1 MQEYYRDT
9 WAEIDL
15 DAITHNVKQIKDL
28 HPTKEIF
35 AVVKANGYGHGDAEV
50 SKVAIEAGVSCLAV
64 SGLDEALRLRQSGIE
79 VPILVLGMT
88 RLKDVALA
96 AENNISLTAHDEV
109 WINHLVSLPLEKK
122 IKVHLKID
130 SGMHRLGL
138 MDANQIQTNFNLLKT
153 APMVEVEGIFTHM
166 ATADCD
172 KEYLDYQIQNFK
184 NLISNLD
191 LSGVKYVHLENTA
204 TLLQKEFDF
213 DHAIRLGIGLYGVN
227 PDANF
232 IPIDFDLK
240 PALKLLSN
248 LVQVKQI
255 KKGDKVGYGSTYEA
269 KNDEWIG
276 VVPIGYADGW
286 IRLHQGRCVIVEGH
300 ECEIVGR
307 VCMDQMMIRLPKQF
321 PMGTTVTLIGDGM
334 PVERVAKEI
343 GTISYEILC
352 LISDRVPRVYTQNGK
367 TIAVKKMRAI
377 IPTSINSIHCY

>member
-64 SGLDEALRLRQSGIE
+64 SGLDEALRLRNSGIE

-88 RLKDVALA
+88 RLKDVPLA
-96 AENNISLTAHDEV
+96 AENNISLTAHDEM
-109 WINHLVSLPLEKK
+109 WIEHLVSLPLTTPV
-122 IKVHLKID
+122 KVHLKID

-138 MDANQIQTNFNLLKT
+138 MTEEQVQKNFNRLKM
-153 APMVEVEGIFTHM
+153 APMVEVEGVFTHM
-166 ATADCD
+166 ATADSD
-172 KEYLDYQIQNFK
+172 KEYLGHQIETFK
-184 NLISNLD
+184 HLIASLD
-191 LSGVKYVHLENTA
+191 LSDVKYVHLENTA

-213 DHAIRLGIGLYGVN
+213 DHGIRLGLGLYGIN
-227 PDANF
+227 PDKEF
-232 IPIDFDLK
+232 IPIEFELK

-248 LVQVKQI
+248 LVQVKKI
-255 KKGDKVGYGSTYEA
+255 KKGDKVGYGATYEA
-269 KNDEWIG
+269 QEDEWIG

-286 IRLHQGRCVIVEGH
+286 TRSHQGRHVIVNGY
-300 ECEIVGR
+300 ECEIIGR

-321 PMGTTVTLIGDGM
+321 PMGTEVTLIGDGM
-334 PVERVAKEI
+334 PVERVAKEV

-352 LISDRVPRVYTQNGK
+352 LISDRVPRVYKQGGK
-367 TIAVKKMRAI
+367 IIAVKKMRFE
-377 IPTSINSIHCY
+377 

>member
-64 SGLDEALRLRQSGIE
+64 SGLDEALRLRNSGIE

-88 RLKDVALA
+88 RLKDVPLA
-96 AENNISLTAHDEV
+96 AENNISLTAHDEM
-109 WINHLVSLPLEKK
+109 WIEHLVSLPLTTPV
-122 IKVHLKID
+122 KVHLKID

-138 MDANQIQTNFNLLKT
+138 MTEEQVQKNFNRLKT
-153 APMVEVEGIFTHM
+153 ALMVEVEGVFTHM
-166 ATADCD
+166 ATADSD
-172 KEYLDYQIQNFK
+172 KEYLGHQIETFK
-184 NLISNLD
+184 RLIANLD
-191 LSGVKYVHLENTA
+191 LSDVKYVHLENTA

-213 DHAIRLGIGLYGVN
+213 DHGIRLGLGLYGIN
-227 PDANF
+227 PDKEF
-232 IPIDFDLK
+232 IPIEFELK

-248 LVQVKQI
+248 LVQVKKI
-255 KKGDKVGYGSTYEA
+255 KKGDKVGYGATYEA
-269 KNDEWIG
+269 QEDEWIG

-286 IRLHQGRCVIVEGH
+286 TRSHQGRHVIVNGY
-300 ECEIVGR
+300 ECEIIGR

-321 PMGTTVTLIGDGM
+321 PMGTEVTLIGDGM
-334 PVERVAKEI
+334 PVERVAAEV

-352 LISDRVPRVYTQNGK
+352 LISDRVPRVYKQGGK
-367 TIAVKKMRAI
+367 TIAVKKMRFE
-377 IPTSINSIHCY
+377 

>member
-64 SGLDEALRLRQSGIE
+64 SGLDEALRLRNSGIE

-88 RLKDVALA
+88 RLKDVPLA
-96 AENNISLTAHDEV
+96 AENNISLTAHDEM
-109 WINHLVSLPLEKK
+109 WIEHLVSLPLTTPV
-122 IKVHLKID
+122 KVHLKID

-138 MDANQIQTNFNLLKT
+138 MTEEQVQKNFNILKT
-153 APMVEVEGIFTHM
+153 APMVEVEGVFTHM
-166 ATADCD
+166 ATADSD
-172 KEYLDYQIQNFK
+172 KEYLGHQIETFK
-184 NLISNLD
+184 RLIANLD

-213 DHAIRLGIGLYGVN
+213 DHGIRLGLGLYGIN
-227 PDANF
+227 PDKEF
-232 IPIDFDLK
+232 IPIEFELK

-248 LVQVKQI
+248 LVQVKKI
-255 KKGDKVGYGSTYEA
+255 KKGDKVGYGATYEA
-269 KNDEWIG
+269 QEDEWIG

-286 IRLHQGRCVIVEGH
+286 TRSHQGRHVIVNGY
-300 ECEIVGR
+300 ECEIIGR

-321 PMGTTVTLIGDGM
+321 PMGTEVTLIGDGM
-334 PVERVAKEI
+334 PVERVAAEV

-352 LISDRVPRVYTQNGK
+352 LISDRVPRVYKQGGK
-367 TIAVKKMRAI
+367 TIAVKKMRFE
-377 IPTSINSIHCY
+377 

>member
-1 MQEYYRDT
+1 MGRGEEDMQEYYRDT

-15 DAITHNVKQIKDL
+15 DAIAYNVKQIKKL

-88 RLKDVALA
+88 RLKDVSLA

-184 NLISNLD
+184 HLISNLD

-227 PDANF
+227 PDAEF
-232 IPIDFDLK
+232 IPIDFALK

-286 IRLHQGRCVIVEGH
+286 IRSHQGRCVIVEGY
-300 ECEIVGR
+300 ECEIIGR
-307 VCMDQMMIRLPKQF
+307 VCMDQMMIRLPKKF
-321 PMGTTVTLIGDGM
+321 PMGTKVTLIGDGM

-352 LISDRVPRVYTQNGK
+352 LISDRVPRVYKQNGK
-367 TIAVKKMRAI
+367 TTAIKKMRF
-377 IPTSINSIHCY
+377 S

>member
-248 LVQVKQI
+248 LVQVKQT

-367 TIAVKKMRAI
+367 TIAVKKMRF
-377 IPTSINSIHCY
+377 S

>member
-1 MQEYYRDT
+1 MKSMQEYYRDT

-64 SGLDEALRLRQSGIE
+64 SGLDEALRLRNSGIE

-88 RLKDVALA
+88 RLKDVPLA
-96 AENNISLTAHDEV
+96 AENNISLTAHDEM
-109 WINHLVSLPLEKK
+109 WIEHLVSLPLTTP

-138 MDANQIQTNFNLLKT
+138 MTEEQVQKNFNRLKT
-153 APMVEVEGIFTHM
+153 ALMVEVEGVFTHM

-286 IRLHQGRCVIVEGH
+286 IRLHLGRCVIVEGH

-367 TIAVKKMRAI
+367 TIAVKKMRF
-377 IPTSINSIHCY
+377 S

>member
-64 SGLDEALRLRQSGIE
+64 SGLDEALRLRNSGIE

-88 RLKDVALA
+88 RLKDVPLA
-96 AENNISLTAHDEV
+96 AENNISLTAHDEM
-109 WINHLVSLPLEKK
+109 WIEHLVSLPLTTP

-138 MDANQIQTNFNLLKT
+138 MTEEQVQKNFNRLKT
-153 APMVEVEGIFTHM
+153 ALMVEVEGVFTHM

-367 TIAVKKMRAI
+367 TIAVKKMRF
-377 IPTSINSIHCY
+377 S

>member
-1 MQEYYRDT
+1 MGRGEEDMQEYYRDT

-15 DAITHNVKQIKDL
+15 DAIAYNVKQIKKL

-88 RLKDVALA
+88 RLKDVSLA

-184 NLISNLD
+184 HLISNLD

-227 PDANF
+227 PDADF
-232 IPIDFDLK
+232 IPIDFALK

-276 VVPIGYADGW
+276 IVPIGYADGW
-286 IRLHQGRCVIVEGH
+286 IRSHQGRCVIVEGY

-321 PMGTTVTLIGDGM
+321 PMGTTVTLIGEDM

-352 LISDRVPRVYTQNGK
+352 LISDRVPRVYKQNGEI
-367 TIAVKKMRAI
+367 TSIKKMRF
-377 IPTSINSIHCY
+377 S

>member
-64 SGLDEALRLRQSGIE
+64 SGLDEALRLRNSGIE

-88 RLKDVALA
+88 RLKDVLLA
-96 AENNISLTAHDEV
+96 AENNISLTAHDEM
-109 WINHLVSLPLEKK
+109 WIEHLVSLPLTTPV
-122 IKVHLKID
+122 KVHLKID

-138 MDANQIQTNFNLLKT
+138 MTEEQVQKNFNRLKT
-153 APMVEVEGIFTHM
+153 APMVEVEGVFTHM
-166 ATADCD
+166 ATADSD
-172 KEYLDYQIQNFK
+172 KEYLGHQIETFK
-184 NLISNLD
+184 RLIANLD

-213 DHAIRLGIGLYGVN
+213 DHGIRLGLGLYGIN
-227 PDANF
+227 PDKEF
-232 IPIDFDLK
+232 IPIEFELK

-248 LVQVKQI
+248 LVQVKKI
-255 KKGDKVGYGSTYEA
+255 KKGDKVGYGATYEA
-269 KNDEWIG
+269 QEDEWIG

-286 IRLHQGRCVIVEGH
+286 TRSHQGRHVIVNGY
-300 ECEIVGR
+300 ECEIIGR

-321 PMGTTVTLIGDGM
+321 PMGTEVTLIGDGM
-334 PVERVAKEI
+334 PVERVAAEV

-352 LISDRVPRVYTQNGK
+352 LISDRVPRVYKQGGK
-367 TIAVKKMRAI
+367 TIAVKKMRFE
-377 IPTSINSIHCY
+377 

>member
-64 SGLDEALRLRQSGIE
+64 SGLDEALRLRNSGIE

-88 RLKDVALA
+88 RLKDVPLA
-96 AENNISLTAHDEV
+96 AENNISLTAHDEM
-109 WINHLVSLPLEKK
+109 WIEHLVSLPLTTPV
-122 IKVHLKID
+122 KVHLKID

-138 MDANQIQTNFNLLKT
+138 MTEEQVQKNFNMLKT
-153 APMVEVEGIFTHM
+153 APMVEVEGVFTHM
-166 ATADCD
+166 ATADSD
-172 KEYLDYQIQNFK
+172 KEYLGHQIETFK
-184 NLISNLD
+184 RLIANLD
-191 LSGVKYVHLENTA
+191 LSDVKYVHLENTA

-213 DHAIRLGIGLYGVN
+213 DHGIRLGLGLYGIN
-227 PDANF
+227 PDKEF
-232 IPIDFDLK
+232 IPIEFELK

-248 LVQVKQI
+248 LVQVKKI
-255 KKGDKVGYGSTYEA
+255 KKGDKVGYGATYEA
-269 KNDEWIG
+269 QEDEWIG

-286 IRLHQGRCVIVEGH
+286 TRSHQGRHVIVNGY
-300 ECEIVGR
+300 ECEIIGR

-321 PMGTTVTLIGDGM
+321 PMGTEVTLIGDGM
-334 PVERVAKEI
+334 PVERVAKEV

-352 LISDRVPRVYTQNGK
+352 LISDRVPRVYKQGGK
-367 TIAVKKMRAI
+367 TIAVKKMRFE
-377 IPTSINSIHCY
+377 

>member
-1 MQEYYRDT
+1 MGRGEEDMQEYYRDT

-15 DAITHNVKQIKDL
+15 DAIAYNVKQIKKL

-64 SGLDEALRLRQSGIE
+64 CGLDEALRLRQSGIE

-88 RLKDVALA
+88 RLKDVSLA

-153 APMVEVEGIFTHM
+153 AQMVEVEGIFTHM

-184 NLISNLD
+184 HLISNLD

-227 PDANF
+227 PDAEF
-232 IPIDFDLK
+232 IPIDFALK

-286 IRLHQGRCVIVEGH
+286 IRSHQGRCVIVEGY

-307 VCMDQMMIRLPKQF
+307 VCMDQMMIRLPKKF
-321 PMGTTVTLIGDGM
+321 PMGTKVTLIGDGM

-352 LISDRVPRVYTQNGK
+352 LISDRVPRVYKQNGEI
-367 TIAVKKMRAI
+367 TSIKKMRF
-377 IPTSINSIHCY
+377 S

>member
-64 SGLDEALRLRQSGIE
+64 SGLDEALRLRNSGIE

-88 RLKDVALA
+88 RLKDVPLA
-96 AENNISLTAHDEV
+96 AENNISLTAHDEM
-109 WINHLVSLPLEKK
+109 WIEHLVSLPLTTPV
-122 IKVHLKID
+122 KVHLKID

-138 MDANQIQTNFNLLKT
+138 MTEEQVQKNFNILKM
-153 APMVEVEGIFTHM
+153 APMVEVEGVFTHM
-166 ATADCD
+166 ATADSD
-172 KEYLDYQIQNFK
+172 KEYLGHQIETFK
-184 NLISNLD
+184 RLIANLD

-204 TLLQKEFDF
+204 TLLQKDFDF
-213 DHAIRLGIGLYGVN
+213 DHGIRLGLGLYGIN
-227 PDANF
+227 PDKEF
-232 IPIDFDLK
+232 IPIEFELK

-248 LVQVKQI
+248 LVQVKKI
-255 KKGDKVGYGSTYEA
+255 KKGDKVGYGATYEA
-269 KNDEWIG
+269 QEDEWIG

-286 IRLHQGRCVIVEGH
+286 TRSHQGRHVIVNGY
-300 ECEIVGR
+300 ECEIIGR

-321 PMGTTVTLIGDGM
+321 PMGTEVTLIGDGM
-334 PVERVAKEI
+334 PVERVAAEV

-352 LISDRVPRVYTQNGK
+352 LISDRVPRVYKQGGK
-367 TIAVKKMRAI
+367 IIAVKKMRFE
-377 IPTSINSIHCY
+377 

>member
-286 IRLHQGRCVIVEGH
+286 IRLHQGRCVILEGH

-367 TIAVKKMRAI
+367 TIAVKKMRF
-377 IPTSINSIHCY
+377 S

>member
-1 MQEYYRDT
+1 MKSMQEYYRDT

-64 SGLDEALRLRQSGIE
+64 SGLDEALRLRNSGIE

-88 RLKDVALA
+88 RLKDVLLA
-96 AENNISLTAHDEV
+96 AENNISLTAHDEM
-109 WINHLVSLPLEKK
+109 WIEHLVSLPLKTPV
-122 IKVHLKID
+122 KVHLKID

-138 MDANQIQTNFNLLKT
+138 MTEEQVQKNFNRLKT
-153 APMVEVEGIFTHM
+153 APMVEVEGVFTHM
-166 ATADCD
+166 ATADSD
-172 KEYLDYQIQNFK
+172 KEYLGHQIETFK
-184 NLISNLD
+184 RLIANLD
-191 LSGVKYVHLENTA
+191 LSDVKYVHLENTA

-213 DHAIRLGIGLYGVN
+213 DHGIRLGLGLYGIN
-227 PDANF
+227 PDKEF
-232 IPIDFDLK
+232 IPIEFELK

-248 LVQVKQI
+248 LVQVKKI
-255 KKGDKVGYGSTYEA
+255 KKGHKVGYGATYEA
-269 KNDEWIG
+269 QEDEWIG

-286 IRLHQGRCVIVEGH
+286 TRSHQGRHVIVNGY
-300 ECEIVGR
+300 ECEIIGR

-321 PMGTTVTLIGDGM
+321 PMGTEVTLIGDGM
-334 PVERVAKEI
+334 PVERVAKEV

-352 LISDRVPRVYTQNGK
+352 LISDRVPRVYKQGGK
-367 TIAVKKMRAI
+367 IIAVKKMRFE
-377 IPTSINSIHCY
+377 

>member
-64 SGLDEALRLRQSGIE
+64 SGLDEALRLRNSGIE

-88 RLKDVALA
+88 RLKDVPLA
-96 AENNISLTAHDEV
+96 AENNISLTAHDEM
-109 WINHLVSLPLEKK
+109 WIEHLVSLPLTTPV
-122 IKVHLKID
+122 KVHLKID

-138 MDANQIQTNFNLLKT
+138 MTEEQVQKNFNRLKT
-153 APMVEVEGIFTHM
+153 APMVEVEGVFTHM
-166 ATADCD
+166 ATADSD
-172 KEYLDYQIQNFK
+172 KEYLGHQIETFK
-184 NLISNLD
+184 RLIANLD
-191 LSGVKYVHLENTA
+191 LSDVKYVHLENTA

-213 DHAIRLGIGLYGVN
+213 DHGIRLGLGLYGIN
-227 PDANF
+227 PDKEF
-232 IPIDFDLK
+232 IPIEFELK

-248 LVQVKQI
+248 LVQVKKI
-255 KKGDKVGYGSTYEA
+255 KKGDKVGYGATYEA
-269 KNDEWIG
+269 QEDEWIG

-286 IRLHQGRCVIVEGH
+286 TRSHQGRHVIVNGY
-300 ECEIVGR
+300 ECEIIGR

-321 PMGTTVTLIGDGM
+321 PMGTEVTLIGDGM
-334 PVERVAKEI
+334 PVERVAKEV

-352 LISDRVPRVYTQNGK
+352 LISDRVPRVYKQGGK
-367 TIAVKKMRAI
+367 TIAVKKMRFE
-377 IPTSINSIHCY
+377 

>member
-1 MQEYYRDT
+1 MKSMQEYYRDT

-64 SGLDEALRLRQSGIE
+64 SGLDEALRLRNSGIE

-88 RLKDVALA
+88 RLKDVPLA
-96 AENNISLTAHDEV
+96 AENNISLTAHDEM
-109 WINHLVSLPLEKK
+109 WIEHLVSLPLTTP

-138 MDANQIQTNFNLLKT
+138 MTEEQVQKNFNRLKT

-166 ATADCD
+166 ATADSD
-172 KEYLDYQIQNFK
+172 KEYLGHQIETFK
-184 NLISNLD
+184 RLIANLD
-191 LSGVKYVHLENTA
+191 LSDVKYVHLENTA

-213 DHAIRLGIGLYGVN
+213 DHGIRLGLGLYGIN
-227 PDANF
+227 PDKEF
-232 IPIDFDLK
+232 IPIEFELK

-248 LVQVKQI
+248 LVQVKKI
-255 KKGDKVGYGSTYEA
+255 KKGDKVGYGATYEA
-269 KNDEWIG
+269 QEDEWIG

-286 IRLHQGRCVIVEGH
+286 TRSHQGRHVIVNGY
-300 ECEIVGR
+300 ECEIIGR

-321 PMGTTVTLIGDGM
+321 PMGTEVTLIGDGM
-334 PVERVAKEI
+334 PVERVAAEV

-352 LISDRVPRVYTQNGK
+352 LISDRVPRVYKQGGK
-367 TIAVKKMRAI
+367 IIAVKKMRFE
-377 IPTSINSIHCY
+377 

>member
-15 DAITHNVKQIKDL
+15 DAIAYNVKQIKKL

-88 RLKDVALA
+88 RLKDVSLA

-184 NLISNLD
+184 HLISNLD

-227 PDANF
+227 PDADF
-232 IPIDFDLK
+232 IPIDFALK

-276 VVPIGYADGW
+276 IVPIGYADGW
-286 IRLHQGRCVIVEGH
+286 IRSHQGRCVIVEGY
-300 ECEIVGR
+300 ECEIIGR
-307 VCMDQMMIRLPKQF
+307 VCMDQMMIRLPKKF
-321 PMGTTVTLIGDGM
+321 PMGTKVTLIGDGM

-352 LISDRVPRVYTQNGK
+352 LISDRVPRVYKQNGK
-367 TIAVKKMRAI
+367 TIAIKKMRF
-377 IPTSINSIHCY
+377 S

>member
-138 MDANQIQTNFNLLKT
+138 MTEEQVQKNFNILKM
-153 APMVEVEGIFTHM
+153 APMVEVEGVFTHM
-166 ATADCD
+166 ATADSD
-172 KEYLDYQIQNFK
+172 KEYLGHQIETFK
-184 NLISNLD
+184 RLIANLD

-367 TIAVKKMRAI
+367 TIAVKKMRF
-377 IPTSINSIHCY
+377 S

>member
-1 MQEYYRDT
+1 MGRGEEDMQEYYRDT

-15 DAITHNVKQIKDL
+15 DAIAYNVKQIKKL

-88 RLKDVALA
+88 RLKDVSLA

-184 NLISNLD
+184 HLISNLD

-227 PDANF
+227 PDADF
-232 IPIDFDLK
+232 IPIDFALK

-286 IRLHQGRCVIVEGH
+286 IRSHQGRCVIVEGY
-300 ECEIVGR
+300 ECEIIGR
-307 VCMDQMMIRLPKQF
+307 VCMDQMMIRLPKKF
-321 PMGTTVTLIGDGM
+321 PMGTKVTLIGDGM

-352 LISDRVPRVYTQNGK
+352 LISDRVPRVYKQNGK
-367 TIAVKKMRAI
+367 TIAIKKMRF
-377 IPTSINSIHCY
+377 S

>member
-64 SGLDEALRLRQSGIE
+64 SGLDEALRLRNSGIE

-88 RLKDVALA
+88 RLKDVLLA
-96 AENNISLTAHDEV
+96 AENNISLTAHDEM
-109 WINHLVSLPLEKK
+109 WIEHLVSLPLTTPV
-122 IKVHLKID
+122 KVHLKID

-138 MDANQIQTNFNLLKT
+138 MTEEQVQKNFNRLKT

-166 ATADCD
+166 ATADSD
-172 KEYLDYQIQNFK
+172 KEYLGHQIETFK
-184 NLISNLD
+184 RLIANLD

-213 DHAIRLGIGLYGVN
+213 DHGIRLGLGLYGIN
-227 PDANF
+227 PDKEY
-232 IPIDFDLK
+232 IPIEFELR

-248 LVQVKQI
+248 LVQVKKI
-255 KKGDKVGYGSTYEA
+255 KKGDKVGYGATYEA
-269 KNDEWIG
+269 QEDEWIG

-286 IRLHQGRCVIVEGH
+286 TRSHQGRHVIVNGY
-300 ECEIVGR
+300 ECEIIGR

-321 PMGTTVTLIGDGM
+321 PMGTEVTLIGDGM
-334 PVERVAKEI
+334 PVERVAAEV

-352 LISDRVPRVYTQNGK
+352 LISDRVPRVYKQGGK
-367 TIAVKKMRAI
+367 IIAVKKMRFE
-377 IPTSINSIHCY
+377 

>member
-1 MQEYYRDT
+1 MKSMQEYYRDT

-153 APMVEVEGIFTHM
+153 ALMVEVEGIFTHM

-367 TIAVKKMRAI
+367 TIAVKKMRF
-377 IPTSINSIHCY
+377 S

>member
-248 LVQVKQI
+248 LAQVKQI

-367 TIAVKKMRAI
+367 TIAVKKMRF
-377 IPTSINSIHCY
+377 S

>member
-138 MDANQIQTNFNLLKT
+138 MTEEQVQKNFNMLKT
-153 APMVEVEGIFTHM
+153 APMVEVEGVFTHM
-166 ATADCD
+166 ATADSD
-172 KEYLDYQIQNFK
+172 KEYLGHQIETFK
-184 NLISNLD
+184 RLIANLD
-191 LSGVKYVHLENTA
+191 LSDVKYVHLENTA

-213 DHAIRLGIGLYGVN
+213 DHGIRLGLGLYGIN
-227 PDANF
+227 PDKEF
-232 IPIDFDLK
+232 IPIEFELK

-248 LVQVKQI
+248 LVQVKKI
-255 KKGDKVGYGSTYEA
+255 KKGDKVGYGATYEA
-269 KNDEWIG
+269 QEDEWIG

-286 IRLHQGRCVIVEGH
+286 TRSHQGRHVIVNGY
-300 ECEIVGR
+300 ECEIIGR

-321 PMGTTVTLIGDGM
+321 PMGTEVTLIGDGM
-334 PVERVAKEI
+334 PVERVAKEV

-352 LISDRVPRVYTQNGK
+352 LISGCS
-367 TIAVKKMRAI
+367 I
-377 IPTSINSIHCY
+377 INTFSMFVLFSLNYYWLYCTSN

>member
-64 SGLDEALRLRQSGIE
+64 SGLDEALRLRNSGIE

-88 RLKDVALA
+88 RLKDELLA
-96 AENNISLTAHDEV
+96 AENNISLTAHDEM
-109 WINHLVSLPLEKK
+109 WIEHLVSLPLKTPV
-122 IKVHLKID
+122 KVHLKID

-138 MDANQIQTNFNLLKT
+138 MTEEQVQKNFNRLKT
-153 APMVEVEGIFTHM
+153 APMVEVEGVFTHM
-166 ATADCD
+166 ATADSD
-172 KEYLDYQIQNFK
+172 KEYLGHQIETFK
-184 NLISNLD
+184 RLIANLD
-191 LSGVKYVHLENTA
+191 LSDVKYVHLENTA

-213 DHAIRLGIGLYGVN
+213 DHGIRLGLGLYGIN
-227 PDANF
+227 PDKEF
-232 IPIDFDLK
+232 IPIEFELK

-248 LVQVKQI
+248 LVQVKKI
-255 KKGDKVGYGSTYEA
+255 KKGDKVGYGATYEA
-269 KNDEWIG
+269 QEDEWIG

-286 IRLHQGRCVIVEGH
+286 TRSHQGRHVIVNGY
-300 ECEIVGR
+300 ECEIIGR

-321 PMGTTVTLIGDGM
+321 PMGTEVTLIGDGM
-334 PVERVAKEI
+334 PVERVAKEV

-352 LISDRVPRVYTQNGK
+352 LISDRVPRVYKQGGK
-367 TIAVKKMRAI
+367 IIAVKKMRFE
-377 IPTSINSIHCY
+377 

>member
-64 SGLDEALRLRQSGIE
+64 SGLDEALRLRNSGIE

-96 AENNISLTAHDEV
+96 AENNISLTAHDEM
-109 WINHLVSLPLEKK
+109 WIEHLVSLPLTTPV
-122 IKVHLKID
+122 KVHLKID

-138 MDANQIQTNFNLLKT
+138 MTEEQVQKNFNILKM
-153 APMVEVEGIFTHM
+153 APMVEVEGVFTHM
-166 ATADCD
+166 ATADSD
-172 KEYLDYQIQNFK
+172 KEYLGHQIETFK
-184 NLISNLD
+184 RLIANLD
-191 LSGVKYVHLENTA
+191 LSDVKYVHLENTA

-213 DHAIRLGIGLYGVN
+213 DHGIRLGLGLYGIN
-227 PDANF
+227 PDKKF
-232 IPIDFDLK
+232 IPIEFELK

-248 LVQVKQI
+248 LVQVKKI
-255 KKGDKVGYGSTYEA
+255 KKGDKVGYGATYEA
-269 KNDEWIG
+269 QEDEWIG

-286 IRLHQGRCVIVEGH
+286 TRSHQGRHVIVNGY
-300 ECEIVGR
+300 ECEIIGR

-321 PMGTTVTLIGDGM
+321 PMGTEVTLIGDGM
-334 PVERVAKEI
+334 PVERVAAEV

-352 LISDRVPRVYTQNGK
+352 LISDRVPRVYKQGGK
-367 TIAVKKMRAI
+367 IIAVKKMRFE
-377 IPTSINSIHCY
+377 

>member
-1 MQEYYRDT
+1 MKSMQEYYRDT

-64 SGLDEALRLRQSGIE
+64 SGLDEALRLRNSGIE

-88 RLKDVALA
+88 RLKDVPLA
-96 AENNISLTAHDEV
+96 AENNISLTAHDEM
-109 WINHLVSLPLEKK
+109 WIEHLVSLPLTTPV
-122 IKVHLKID
+122 KVHLKID

-138 MDANQIQTNFNLLKT
+138 MTEEQVQKNFNRLKT

-166 ATADCD
+166 ATADSD
-172 KEYLDYQIQNFK
+172 KEYLGHQIETFK
-184 NLISNLD
+184 RLIANLD
-191 LSGVKYVHLENTA
+191 LSDVKYVHLENTA

-213 DHAIRLGIGLYGVN
+213 DHGIRLGLGLYGIN
-227 PDANF
+227 PDKEF
-232 IPIDFDLK
+232 IPIEFELK

-248 LVQVKQI
+248 LVQVKKI
-255 KKGDKVGYGSTYEA
+255 KKGDKVGYGATYEA
-269 KNDEWIG
+269 QEDEWIG

-286 IRLHQGRCVIVEGH
+286 TRSHQGRHVIVNGY
-300 ECEIVGR
+300 ECEIIGR

-321 PMGTTVTLIGDGM
+321 PMGTEVTLIGDGM
-334 PVERVAKEI
+334 PVERVAAEV

-352 LISDRVPRVYTQNGK
+352 LISDRVPRVYKQGGK
-367 TIAVKKMRAI
+367 TIAVKKMRFE
-377 IPTSINSIHCY
+377 

>member
-64 SGLDEALRLRQSGIE
+64 SGLDEALRLRNSGIE

-88 RLKDVALA
+88 RLKDVLLA
-96 AENNISLTAHDEV
+96 AENNISLTAHDEM
-109 WINHLVSLPLEKK
+109 WIEHLVSLPLTTPV
-122 IKVHLKID
+122 KVHLKID

-138 MDANQIQTNFNLLKT
+138 MTEEQVQKNFNRLKM
-153 APMVEVEGIFTHM
+153 APMVEVEGVFTHM
-166 ATADCD
+166 ATADSD
-172 KEYLDYQIQNFK
+172 KEYLGHQIETFK
-184 NLISNLD
+184 RLIANLD

-213 DHAIRLGIGLYGVN
+213 DHGIRLGLGLYGIN
-227 PDANF
+227 PDKEF
-232 IPIDFDLK
+232 IPIEFELK

-248 LVQVKQI
+248 LVQVKKI
-255 KKGDKVGYGSTYEA
+255 KKGDKVGYGATYEA
-269 KNDEWIG
+269 QEDEWIG

-286 IRLHQGRCVIVEGH
+286 TRSHQGRHVIVNGY
-300 ECEIVGR
+300 ECEIIGR

-321 PMGTTVTLIGDGM
+321 PMGTEVTLIGDGM
-334 PVERVAKEI
+334 PVERVAAEV

-352 LISDRVPRVYTQNGK
+352 LISDRVPRVYKQGGK
-367 TIAVKKMRAI
+367 IIAVKKMRFE
-377 IPTSINSIHCY
+377 

>member
-50 SKVAIEAGVSCLAV
+50 SKVAIKAGVSCLAV
-64 SGLDEALRLRQSGIE
+64 SGLDEALRLRNSGIE

-88 RLKDVALA
+88 RLKDVPLA
-96 AENNISLTAHDEV
+96 AENNISLTAHDEM
-109 WINHLVSLPLEKK
+109 WIEHLVSLPLTTPV
-122 IKVHLKID
+122 KVHLKID

-138 MDANQIQTNFNLLKT
+138 MTEEQVQKNFNRLKT
-153 APMVEVEGIFTHM
+153 ALMVEVEGVFTHM
-166 ATADCD
+166 ATADSD
-172 KEYLDYQIQNFK
+172 KEYLGHQIETFK
-184 NLISNLD
+184 RLIANLD
-191 LSGVKYVHLENTA
+191 LSDVKYVHLENTA

-213 DHAIRLGIGLYGVN
+213 DHGIRLGLGLYGIN
-227 PDANF
+227 PDKEF
-232 IPIDFDLK
+232 IPIEFELK

-248 LVQVKQI
+248 LVQVKKI
-255 KKGDKVGYGSTYEA
+255 KKGDKVGYGATYEA
-269 KNDEWIG
+269 QEDEWIG

-286 IRLHQGRCVIVEGH
+286 TRSHQGRHVIVNGY
-300 ECEIVGR
+300 ECEIIGR

-321 PMGTTVTLIGDGM
+321 PMGTEVTLIGDGM
-334 PVERVAKEI
+334 PVERVAKEV

-352 LISDRVPRVYTQNGK
+352 LISDRVPRVYKQGGK
-367 TIAVKKMRAI
+367 IIAVKKMRFE
-377 IPTSINSIHCY
+377 

>member
-88 RLKDVALA
+88 RLKDVPLA

-367 TIAVKKMRAI
+367 TIAVKKMRF
-377 IPTSINSIHCY
+377 S

>member
-1 MQEYYRDT
+1 MKNMQEYYRDT

-64 SGLDEALRLRQSGIE
+64 SGLDEALRLRNSGIE

-88 RLKDVALA
+88 RLKDVPLA
-96 AENNISLTAHDEV
+96 AENNISLTAHDEM
-109 WINHLVSLPLEKK
+109 WIEHLVSLPLTTP

-138 MDANQIQTNFNLLKT
+138 MTEEQVQKNFNRLKT
-153 APMVEVEGIFTHM
+153 ALMVEVEGVFTHM
-166 ATADCD
+166 ATADSD
-172 KEYLDYQIQNFK
+172 KEYLGHQIETFK
-184 NLISNLD
+184 RLIANLD
-191 LSGVKYVHLENTA
+191 LSDVKYVHLENTA

-213 DHAIRLGIGLYGVN
+213 DHGIRLGLGLYGIN
-227 PDANF
+227 PDKEF
-232 IPIDFDLK
+232 IPIEFELK

-248 LVQVKQI
+248 LVQVKKI
-255 KKGDKVGYGSTYEA
+255 KKGDKVGYGATYEA
-269 KNDEWIG
+269 QEDEWIG

-286 IRLHQGRCVIVEGH
+286 TRSHQGRHVIVNGY
-300 ECEIVGR
+300 ECEIIGR

-321 PMGTTVTLIGDGM
+321 PMGTEVTLIGDGM
-334 PVERVAKEI
+334 PVERVAKEV

-352 LISDRVPRVYTQNGK
+352 LISDRVPRVYKQGGK
-367 TIAVKKMRAI
+367 IIAVKKMRFE
-377 IPTSINSIHCY
+377 

>member
-64 SGLDEALRLRQSGIE
+64 SGLDEALRLRNSGIE

-88 RLKDVALA
+88 RLKDVLLA
-96 AENNISLTAHDEV
+96 AENNSLTAHDEV
-109 WINHLVSLPLEKK
+109 WINHLVSLPLTTPV
-122 IKVHLKID
+122 KVHLKID

-138 MDANQIQTNFNLLKT
+138 MTEEQVQKNFNRLKT
-153 APMVEVEGIFTHM
+153 APMVEVEGVFTHM
-166 ATADCD
+166 ATADSD
-172 KEYLDYQIQNFK
+172 KEYLGHQIETFK
-184 NLISNLD
+184 RLIANLD
-191 LSGVKYVHLENTA
+191 LSDVKYVHLENTA

-213 DHAIRLGIGLYGVN
+213 DHGIRLGLGLYGIN
-227 PDANF
+227 PDKEF
-232 IPIDFDLK
+232 IPIEFELR

-248 LVQVKQI
+248 LVQVKKI
-255 KKGDKVGYGSTYEA
+255 KKGDKVGYGATYEA
-269 KNDEWIG
+269 QEDEWIG

-286 IRLHQGRCVIVEGH
+286 TRSHQGRHVIVNGY
-300 ECEIVGR
+300 ECEIIGR
-307 VCMDQMMIRLPKQF
+307 VCMDQMMISLPKQF
-321 PMGTTVTLIGDGM
+321 PMGTEVTLIGDGM
-334 PVERVAKEI
+334 PVERVAKEV

-352 LISDRVPRVYTQNGK
+352 LISDRVPRVYKQGGK
-367 TIAVKKMRAI
+367 IIAVKKMRFE
-377 IPTSINSIHCY
+377 

>member
-64 SGLDEALRLRQSGIE
+64 SGLDEALRLRNSGIE

-88 RLKDVALA
+88 RLKDVPLA
-96 AENNISLTAHDEV
+96 AENNISLTAHDEM
-109 WINHLVSLPLEKK
+109 WIEHLVSLPLTTPV
-122 IKVHLKID
+122 KVHLKID

-138 MDANQIQTNFNLLKT
+138 MTEEQVQKNFNMLKT
-153 APMVEVEGIFTHM
+153 APMVEVEGVFTHM
-166 ATADCD
+166 ATADSD
-172 KEYLDYQIQNFK
+172 KEYLGHQIETFK
-184 NLISNLD
+184 RLIANLD

-213 DHAIRLGIGLYGVN
+213 DHGIRLGLGLYGIN
-227 PDANF
+227 PDKEF
-232 IPIDFDLK
+232 IPIEFELK

-248 LVQVKQI
+248 LVQVKKI
-255 KKGDKVGYGSTYEA
+255 KKGDKVGYGATYEA
-269 KNDEWIG
+269 QEDEWIG

-286 IRLHQGRCVIVEGH
+286 TRSHQGRHVIVNGY
-300 ECEIVGR
+300 ECEIIGR

-321 PMGTTVTLIGDGM
+321 PMGTEVTLIGDGM
-334 PVERVAKEI
+334 PVERVAAEV

-352 LISDRVPRVYTQNGK
+352 LISDRVPRVYKQGGK
-367 TIAVKKMRAI
+367 TIAVKKMRFE
-377 IPTSINSIHCY
+377 

>member
-1 MQEYYRDT
+1 MKSMQEYYRDT

-64 SGLDEALRLRQSGIE
+64 SGLDEALRLRNSGIE

-88 RLKDVALA
+88 RLKDVPLA
-96 AENNISLTAHDEV
+96 AENNISLTAHDEM
-109 WINHLVSLPLEKK
+109 WIEHLVSLPLTTPV
-122 IKVHLKID
+122 KVHLKID

-138 MDANQIQTNFNLLKT
+138 MTEEQVQKNFNMLKT
-153 APMVEVEGIFTHM
+153 APMVEVEGVFTHM
-166 ATADCD
+166 ATADSD
-172 KEYLDYQIQNFK
+172 KEYLGHQIETFK
-184 NLISNLD
+184 RLIANLD
-191 LSGVKYVHLENTA
+191 LSDVKYVHLENTA

-213 DHAIRLGIGLYGVN
+213 DHGIRLGLGLYGIN
-227 PDANF
+227 PDKEF
-232 IPIDFDLK
+232 IPIEFELK

-248 LVQVKQI
+248 LVQVKKI
-255 KKGDKVGYGSTYEA
+255 KKGDKVGYGATYEA
-269 KNDEWIG
+269 QEDEWIG

-286 IRLHQGRCVIVEGH
+286 TRSHQGRHVIVNGY
-300 ECEIVGR
+300 ECEIIGR

-321 PMGTTVTLIGDGM
+321 PMGTEVTLIGDGM
-334 PVERVAKEI
+334 PVERVAKEV

-352 LISDRVPRVYTQNGK
+352 LISDRVPRVYKQGGK
-367 TIAVKKMRAI
+367 IIAVKKMRFE
-377 IPTSINSIHCY
+377 